1 MRIWLQNH
9 RNAFVLALRR
19 LAVAPLNSLL
29 SVLVIGIA
37 LTLPAGG
44 ELLLTN
50 AATLS
55 AGMAAP
61 AQISVFVDLQ
71 ADQRA
76 IAEIDK
82 QLRQHAG
89 VKTIRFASRQETLA
103 RMRAKEGLAE
113 VIDMLPANPFPDAF
127 IVGPSDD
134 QPQVMEALAAELRRL
149 RHVEHVQLDSAWIR
163 RLDAAMRLAR
173 MLVAALAALL
183 GLGLVAIAFNTIRL
197 QIVSGRAEIEVSRL
211 LGATDGYIGR
221 PFQYFGFL
229 QGLAGGGTAWLM
241 VNSIALWLRAPV
253 ADLAQA
259 YGMEFSLR
267 PLAATASAILLAVAA
282 ILGWLGA
289 TLSLRQYL
297 RSS

>member
-1 MRIWLQNH
+1 MRIWLLNH
-9 RNAFVLALRR
+9 RNAIVLALRR
-19 LAVAPLNSLL
+19 LTVAPLNSLL
-29 SVLVIGIA
+29 STLAIGIA
-37 LTLPAGG
+37 LALPAGG
-44 ELLLTN
+44 ELLLAN
-50 AATLS
+50 AAKLS

-61 AQISVFVDLQ
+61 AQISVFMDLQ
-71 ADQRA
+71 ADQRTV
-76 IAEIDK
+76 AETDK

-89 VKTIRFASRQETLA
+89 VKTVRFVSRQETLA

-113 VIDMLPANPFPDAF
+113 VIDMLPTNPFPDAF
-127 IVGPSDD
+127 IVGPGDD
-134 QPQVMEALAAELRRL
+134 QPQAMEALAAELRRL

-173 MLVAALAALL
+173 MLVASLAGLL

-229 QGLAGGGTAWLM
+229 QGLAGGAAAWLM
-241 VNSIALWLRAPV
+241 VTGIAWWLHAPV

-259 YGMEFSLR
+259 YGMEFILQ
-267 PLAATASAILLAVAA
+267 PLAASDSAVLLAVAA
-282 ILGWLGA
+282 ALGWLGA

-297 RSS
+297 RGA